1 MFKLLGSALLIAA
14 AASIGWLKAASYAA
28 RPKQLRLL
36 NHALQRLETA
46 IMYGHTPL
54 AAAFADISRQLPPPL
69 RAVFADAAQAMDAA
83 DAVPLTAREAWQ
95 LSWERHR
102 GNAALANEDLRIL
115 LELGYS
121 LGISD
126 RDDQRKHIRHAI
138 KQLEQEEFVAREE
151 YQRYG
156 TMCRSLGVL
165 SGLLAVILMY

>member
-54 AAAFADISRQLPPPL
+54 AAAFAEISRQLPSPL
-69 RAVFADAAQAMDAA
+69 RAVFADAAQGMDAA
-83 DAVPLTAREAWQ
+83 DAIPLTAREAWQ

-102 GNAALANEDLRIL
+102 GNTALANEDLRIL

>member
-1 MFKLLGSALLIAA
+1 
-14 AASIGWLKAASYAA
+14 
-28 RPKQLRLL
+28 
-36 NHALQRLETA
+36 
-46 IMYGHTPL
+46 MYGHTPL
-54 AAAFADISRQLPPPL
+54 PAAFTEISRQLLPPL
-69 RAVFADAAQAMDAA
+69 HAVFNDAARAMDDADAA
-83 DAVPLTAREAWQ
+83 PLTAREAWQ
-95 LSWERHR
+95 LAWERHHV
-102 GNAALANEDLRIL
+102 NTALANEDLRVL

-151 YQRYG
+151 YKRYG